1 MKNIQISNPE
11 VKQLLETIGAKFP
24 QEILYEYND
33 ATHIIKLDEKIMS
46 NKSFRTLVYESK
58 IRQKLSEQQE
68 SIIFISPAQKGNY
81 FTTKA
86 ITIPYKPKEKS
97 RLETAVEAFEA
108 FIKTK
113 SATNTSFSK

>member
-1 MKNIQISNPE
+1 MGKPKINNPQVQE
-11 VKQLLETIGAKFP
+11 LLEKIGKKFP
-24 QEILYEYND
+24 QEIQYEFD
-33 ATHIIKLDEKIMS
+33 GEMHIIKLNTETVNSKVFKTFICDSAIQEKVS
-46 NKSFRTLVYESK
+46 
-58 IRQKLSEQQE
+58 QKAQ
-68 SIIFISPAQKGNY
+68 SIIFISNADRGNY